1 MQTINL
7 ELDKNDLIVGLK
19 GSSDELMNKFFSNM
33 SGRAAEMMQE
43 DMDALGAVPL
53 AEVKEAQQKILKK
66 IKEMDEEGK
75 ISMKILSE
83 DELVQ

>member
-1 MQTINL
+1 
-7 ELDKNDLIVGLK
+7 
-19 GSSDELMNKFFSNM
+19 
-33 SGRAAEMMQE
+33 
-43 DMDALGAVPL
+43 MDALGAVPL